1 MKTTTVWQNGAK
13 PIRMPNTVGGNKIAA
28 TLASTSPAYLDKGS
42 PLTFEQGKA
51 LAIKSLEM
59 EIVAIQKKIIQVKNT
74 QEVA

>member
-1 MKTTTVWQNGAK
+1 
-13 PIRMPNTVGGNKIAA
+13 MPNTVGGNKIAA
-28 TLASTSPAYLDKGS
+28 TLARLS

-59 EIVAIQKKIIQVKNT
+59 EIIAIQKKIIQVKNT